1 MQTTFQKETAG
12 KCFPDTLPL
21 LEEHW
26 REVAHYQDIE
36 LDPDLEVYAAAEAA
50 GMLRVFTART
60 LEGKMIGYA
69 VFFCRTNPHYRNSL
83 QANQDV
89 LFISK
94 EHRGMGGRFI
104 LWCDEQLRSE
114 GVQVV
119 YHHVKAAHNFGKLLE
134 RFGYTLVDLIY
145 SRRLDKNG

>member
-12 KCFPDTLPL
+12 RCFQEAMPL

-26 REVAHYQDIE
+26 REIAHHQDIV
-36 LDPDLEVYAAAEAA
+36 LDPDFEIYAAAEAA

-60 LEGKMIGYA
+60 QEKKLIGYA

-94 EHRGMGGRFI
+94 DHRGMGGRFI
-104 LWCDEQLRSE
+104 VWCDEQLRAE